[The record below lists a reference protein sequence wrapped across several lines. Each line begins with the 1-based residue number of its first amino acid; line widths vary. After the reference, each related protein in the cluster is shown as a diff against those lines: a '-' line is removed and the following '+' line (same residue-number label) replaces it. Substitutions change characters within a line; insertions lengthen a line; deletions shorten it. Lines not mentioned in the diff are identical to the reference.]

1 MKMTDQEHIKNI
13 ATYLSGHLGEAE
25 KADLEK
31 WIKASPENTRLF
43 AEALKIWENSG
54 VKLHLPADETDQQWL
69 ALRSQLDSSAKE
81 GKTISLFGRQALFLK
96 VAASIILLAGI
107 AYIFSRAAK
116 NEITISAGNEVAT
129 VYLPD
134 STKVWLNAHSTLT
147 YPKDFGKDGRRT
159 KLKGEG
165 FFVVTPDKSSPFSV
179 TTQYAVALVVGTSF
193 NIKEDSTLVTLTVS
207 EGIVKFSS
215 LGSPDEESVMV
226 AKGEKAVWYPDN
238 KVVKE
243 KGDDDQPA
251 AAWSGN
257 TPVKTAPAFE
267 KEKTNPKSYLSTSFT
282 WRKNAINQSVIEG
295 MVRNTAMLT
304 DYKNVVLKVTYVK
317 PSGKLTTVRVPVP
330 ETIKAGQTIPYHK
343 RLLDILTNTRDVK
356 VEVEMA
362 EAVTSTH

>member
-1 MKMTDQEHIKNI
+1 MTDQEHIKNI
-13 ATYLSGHLGEAE
+13 ATYLSGHLSEAE
-25 KADLEK
+25 KANLEK

-54 VKLHLPADETDQQWL
+54 VKLRLPTDETDQQWR
-69 ALRSQLDSSAKE
+69 ALRSQLDNPAKE
-81 GKTISLFGRQALFLK
+81 GKTISLFRSQALFLK

-134 STKVWLNAHSTLT
+134 STKVWLNANSTLT

-165 FFVVTPDKSSPFSV
+165 FFIVTPDKSSPFSV
-179 TTQYAVALVVGTSF
+179 TTQHAVALVVGTSF
-193 NIKEDSTLVTLTVS
+193 NIKEDSTQVTLTVS

-215 LGSPDEESVMV
+215 LKSPEEESVTV
-226 AKGEKAVWYPDN
+226 TKGERAVWHSDN
-238 KVVKE
+238 KVAKE
-243 KGDDDQPA
+243 KGDDNQPVTT
-251 AAWSGN
+251 WNGQTN
-257 TPVKTAPAFE
+257 PVKTAPEFE
-267 KEKTNPKSYLSTSFT
+267 KEKTNPKSYLSTSYT

-330 ETIKAGQTIPYHK
+330 QTIKAGQTVPYQK

-362 EAVTSTH
+362 VAVAH